1 MIQLRTFFLVIM
13 ATLLL
18 LTHCTSNAPT
28 EDQEA
33 SILPSNPPANGFD
46 ETNSDPEAIAIA
58 DAVMEAIGGRK
69 NWDETHFIH
78 WNFFGR
84 RTLLWDKKGQR
95 VRIDIPESN
104 SVYLIDL
111 STETGKIMEGGIIQE
126 EPDSLKKYTERGVSI
141 WINDSY
147 WLVMPMKLK
156 DSGVTLKYLGQ
167 DTTSGGLQ
175 ADLLQLTFE
184 SVGRTPQNKYHVFVD
199 QESRLVTQWA
209 YFPNATDETPRF
221 TSPWQD
227 YQTYGKILLS
237 GDRGN
242 NKLSDIGVYQQVP
255 DAVFEN
261 FDPYDKNQFQ

>member
-1 MIQLRTFFLVIM
+1 MIQQRTFFGAFMTIF
-13 ATLLL
+13 LL
-18 LTHCTSNAPT
+18 LTYCTSNEPK
-28 EDQEA
+28 DSQEA
-33 SILPSNPPANGFD
+33 SLPAPNPPADGFNERD
-46 ETNSDPEAIAIA
+46 SDPEAIAIA
-58 DAVMEAIGGRK
+58 DAVMEAMGGRK
-69 NWDETHFIH
+69 NWDDTRFIH

-84 RTLLWDKKGQR
+84 RTLLWDKQGQR

-111 STETGKIMEGGIIQE
+111 STENGKIMEGGVIQE
-126 EPDSLKKYTERGVSI
+126 APDSLKKYTERGISV

-167 DTTSGGLQ
+167 DTISGGSL
-175 ADLLQLTFE
+175 ADVLQLTFD
-184 SVGRTPQNKYHVFVD
+184 SVGRTPQNKYHVYVD
-199 QESRLVTQWA
+199 LASRLVTQWS
-209 YFPNATDETPRF
+209 YFPNAADETPRF

-227 YQTYGKILLS
+227 YQTYGKIVLS

-242 NKLSDIGVYQQVP
+242 NKLTDIGVYQEVP
-255 DAVFEN
+255 DAVFTN